1 MVINIANLYKNTKL
15 FTYLTTII
23 AQTRMIGFASRE
35 ESKILHTL
43 KFFKQF
49 ATKDI
54 QQKRA
59 EETFARSLTA
69 TLK

>member
-1 MVINIANLYKNTKL
+1 
-15 FTYLTTII
+15 
-23 AQTRMIGFASRE
+23 MIGFASKE

-54 QQKRA
+54 QQKRT